1 MKYFELSIGIG
12 NIKYGNDF
20 SSKEIT
26 ETEYLKAKK
35 YYESNKDYRFGIDN
49 NDDCNITW
57 DFQTN
62 YGTGYVVG
70 IATEENFSKIKSLIF
85 EKSFDFF
92 QKSLEWRK
100 LKIKCLNDEI
110 YRLEKHPIY
119 ETITKALNREEKI
132 NQILN

>member
-26 ETEYLKAKK
+26 ESEYLKAKK
-35 YYESNKDYRFGIDN
+35 YYESNKDS